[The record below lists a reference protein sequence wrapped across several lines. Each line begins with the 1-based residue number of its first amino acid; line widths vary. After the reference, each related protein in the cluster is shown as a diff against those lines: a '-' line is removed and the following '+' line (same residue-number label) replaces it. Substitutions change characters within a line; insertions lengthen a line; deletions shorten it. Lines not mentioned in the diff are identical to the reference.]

1 MKGHNSDLIDLKMTT
16 KSMILNYPPELMD
29 TIRMMLIPLYYEASR
44 SQSLMKTMELA
55 RRMQE
60 IGEQYDILWISNL
73 SKQLMSLLE
82 AFDMNGV
89 LYLLHK
95 ARPLIMK
102 LENSISE
109 DVLVK

>member
-1 MKGHNSDLIDLKMTT
+1 MKGSNKDLIDLKMTT
-16 KSMILNYPPELMD
+16 KSTILNYPPELMD
-29 TIRMMLIPLYYEASR
+29 TIRLVLIPLYYEASR

-60 IGEQYDILWISNL
+60 VGEQYNILWIANL

-95 ARPLIMK
+95 ARPLIMQ
-102 LENSISE
+102 LENSVRD